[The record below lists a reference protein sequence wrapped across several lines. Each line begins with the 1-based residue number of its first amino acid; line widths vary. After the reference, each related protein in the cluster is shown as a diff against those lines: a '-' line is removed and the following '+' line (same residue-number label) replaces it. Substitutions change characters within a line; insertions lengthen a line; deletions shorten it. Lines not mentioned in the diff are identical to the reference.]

1 MKKLITIL
9 LIFFSTQL
17 MSQEVKVVE
26 QINNNKHTLLIFLN
40 GHLHQVEKYVKRRDK
55 LVAIGVWE
63 VYNEEGDLIKKMVYK
78 RGRLLKTSTYIDGK
92 WINKKIG
99 I

>member
-9 LIFFSTQL
+9 LIFISTQL

-26 QINNNKHTLLIFLN
+26 QINDNKHTLLIFLN
-40 GHLHQVEKYVKRRDK
+40 GNLHQVEKYVKRRDK

-63 VYNEEGDLIKKMVYK
+63 VFNEEGDLIKKMVYR
-78 RGRLLKTSTYIDGK
+78 RGKLMRTSTYINGR
-92 WINKKIG
+92 WINKKVG
-99 I
+99 V

>member
-26 QINNNKHTLLIFLN
+26 QINDNKHTLLIFLN
-40 GHLHQVEKYVKRRDK
+40 DHLHQVEKYVKRRDQ

-63 VYNEEGDLIKKMVYK
+63 VFNEEGDLIKKMVYK
-78 RGRLLKTSTYIDGK
+78 RGKLIKTSTYVNGR

-99 I
+99 V